1 MNLPVPQD
9 YQYQFGGSLPANAP
23 TYVTRKADADL
34 YQAVKAGEFCFVLN
48 SRQMGK
54 SSLRVRTMQSLQ
66 GEGIACVS
74 IDLTAI
80 GTSELTSEQWYS
92 GIIDTIAG
100 SESLKL
106 GEQFDLDELWEENSR
121 FSDVQI
127 FGKFIDKL
135 LKLISTQIVIFIDEI
150 DSVLSLKF
158 PVDDFFALI
167 RAFFNQRVDNSEYQR
182 INFVLLGVATPSEL
196 IQDKKRTPFNIGKG
210 IELTGFEF
218 AEALPLIN
226 GLFGQTSNPEAV
238 LKAILDWT
246 GGQPFLTQKICEF
259 VRKSATVIS
268 PSKEAIF
275 VENLV
280 RDKVI
285 QNWESQDEPE
295 HFRTIR
301 DRILKRDEQKA
312 AYLLD
317 LYQQVWHSGGIDID
331 SSIEQSDLQLAGI
344 VVKKESKL
352 KVYNLI
358 YQTIFDSLWIE
369 KSLASLRPYAENYRQ
384 WILSGKQDESRLLR
398 GKALVEAS
406 TWTKDKNLGFQD
418 LEFLAASRKR
428 EREEELAET
437 EVQAELE
444 RERKEKEAA
453 EKARQIEA
461 EAKQEAEKQ
470 LVTARKRIRFGVVVL
485 FVTLG
490 VSIIVASIAGK
501 QAILEEQKAKK
512 AQETANNA
520 QEESQKATQEL
531 NQTKGELAKQ
541 QQKSENFKQEA
552 NTAQRQA
559 KKAKADLDKA
569 QKDKNSLEVEKNKL
583 TNDTNKLQGKLKS
596 KSEEISQV
604 EQQVRKKQ
612 QELETADRNTS
623 ELKNSIAKITELSAV
638 ASQLQQKGKT
648 NEANQSL
655 NIAGLVL
662 QDKIKNLKLKEVL
675 LDSALVLGYQYLADE
690 EKERNQTYFR
700 KKTEIFARSIK
711 ELSKIETK
719 IDNAPTNL
727 ATLVYIYYVK
737 GRLDKSKALEDY
749 KKAFEH
755 LKILKSKFQS
765 NVDLFT
771 LDLNIL
777 YNRNA
782 DIVALLYRK
791 LKGLDGSNPVYDE
804 SLKKHFLNELEYLM
818 QQQRWREADDK
829 NWQFLLYSA
838 GSETEG
844 NLDLT
849 NIKNFSCNEL
859 KQLDTLWVNNSKGY
873 FGYSVQKKIYLAT
886 GNSLDFDWEKG
897 EWKNWSE
904 KGYNDFTKRVGWKGQ
919 DGEWRRYEELPMNL
933 KDEGGVSISKKGELP
948 LREVTTVILK
958 ETVWDN
964 AIWRRSSLD
973 AEETAN
979 SYKGHLLFL
988 QRLVNCTK
996 KDIFTDK

>member
-23 TYVTRKADADL
+23 TYVTRQADEDL

-66 GEGIACVS
+66 REEIACVS

-80 GTSELTSEQWYS
+80 GTSEITSEEWYS
-92 GIIDTIAG
+92 GIIDNIAN
-100 SESLKL
+100 SESIKL
-106 GEQFDLDELWEENSR
+106 GEQFDIDKLWEENSR
-121 FSDVQI
+121 FSHVQI

-150 DSVLSLKF
+150 DSILSLKF

-167 RAFFNQRVDNSEYQR
+167 RAFFNQRVDNPEYQR
-182 INFVLLGVATPSEL
+182 ITFVLLGVATPSEL
-196 IQDKKRTPFNIGKG
+196 IQYKKRTPFNIGKG

-218 AEALPLIN
+218 AEALPLID
-226 GLFGQTSNPEAV
+226 GFSKQASNPEAV

-246 GGQPFLTQKICEF
+246 GGQPFLTQKVCEF
-259 VRKSATVIS
+259 VRQSETEIS
-268 PSKEAIF
+268 LGEEAAF

-280 RDKVI
+280 RNRVI

-317 LYQQVWHSGGIDID
+317 LYQQVWYSGGIDID

-344 VVKKESKL
+344 VVKKESTL

-358 YQTIFDSLWIE
+358 YKNIFDNLWVE

-384 WILSGKQDESRLLR
+384 WILSGKQDDSRLLR
-398 GKALVEAS
+398 ENALAEAEA
-406 TWTKDKNLGFQD
+406 WAKDKSLGFQD

-437 EVQAELE
+437 EIQAELE

-531 NQTKGELAKQ
+531 NQTKDELVKQ
-541 QQKSENFKQEA
+541 QQKSKNFKQEA

-583 TNDTNKLQGKLKS
+583 TNDAKKLQGELKS
-596 KSEEISQV
+596 KSEKISQV
-604 EQQVRKKQ
+604 GQQVKNFQKKFTNIQVQVRKKQ

-700 KKTEIFARSIK
+700 NQTEIFARSIK

-749 KKAFEH
+749 KKAFKH
-755 LKILKSKFQS
+755 LKILKSKFKS
-765 NVDLFT
+765 NVELFT

-777 YNRNA
+777 YNGNA
-782 DIVALLYRK
+782 DIVALLYRQ
-791 LKGLDGSNPVYDE
+791 LKELDGSNQIYDQ
-804 SLKKHFLNELEYLM
+804 SLKEHLLNELNYLM
-818 QQQRWREADDK
+818 QQQRWRDADLK

-838 GSETEG
+838 GTTARY
-844 NLDLT
+844 LDLT
-849 NIKNFSCNEL
+849 NVKNFNCNDL
-859 KQLDTLWVNNSKGY
+859 KQLDTLWVKNSKGY
-873 FGYSVQKKIYLAT
+873 FGYSVQKKIYLAS
-886 GNSLDFDWEKG
+886 GNSLDLDWKTG
-897 EWKNWSE
+897 KWKNWNE
-904 KGYNDFTKRVGWKGQ
+904 KGYNDFTKRVGWKRE

-933 KDEGGVSISKKGELP
+933 KGGEGVISMKGELP
-948 LREVTTVILK
+948 YSQS
-958 ETVWDN
+958 
-964 AIWRRSSLD
+964 RSGEQWVFTASDESEGKSTFSLLAD
-973 AEETAN
+973 TCE
-979 SYKGHLLFL
+979 L
-988 QRLVNCTK
+988 
-996 KDIFTDK
+996 

>member
-1 MNLPVPQD
+1 MTMNLPVSQD

-54 SSLRVRTMQSLQ
+54 SSLRVRTMQRLQ
-66 GEGIACVS
+66 NEGIACVS

-80 GTSELTSEQWYS
+80 GTSGVTSEKWYS

-106 GEQFDLDELWEENSR
+106 GEQFDIDELWEENSR

-150 DSVLSLKF
+150 DSILSLNF

-167 RAFFNQRVDNSEYQR
+167 RAFFNQRVDNPEYQR
-182 INFVLLGVATPSEL
+182 ITFVLLGVATPSEL

-218 AEALPLIN
+218 AEALPLIE
-226 GLFGQTSNPEAV
+226 GLSGKTSNPKTV

-246 GGQPFLTQKICEF
+246 RGQPFLTQKVCEF
-259 VRKSATVIS
+259 VSKSATVI
-268 PSKEAIF
+268 PPDEEAAF

-280 RDKVI
+280 RDRVI

-301 DRILKRDEQKA
+301 NRILTRDEQKA

-317 LYQQVWHSGGIDID
+317 LYQQVWQSGGIEID

-344 VVKKESKL
+344 VVNKENKL

-358 YQTIFDSLWIE
+358 YQTIFDNLWIE
-369 KSLASLRPYAENYRQ
+369 KTLASLRPYAENYRQ
-384 WILSGKQDESRLLR
+384 WILSEKQDYSRLLR
-398 GKALVEAS
+398 ENALAEAEA
-406 TWTKDKNLGFQD
+406 WAKNKSLGFQD

-437 EVQAELE
+437 EIQAELE

-453 EKARQIEA
+453 EKAIQIEA

-470 LVTARKRIRFGVVVL
+470 LVTAKKRIRFGVVVL

-520 QEESQKATQEL
+520 QEESQKAT
-531 NQTKGELAKQ
+531 
-541 QQKSENFKQEA
+541 
-552 NTAQRQA
+552 
-559 KKAKADLDKA
+559 
-569 QKDKNSLEVEKNKL
+569 
-583 TNDTNKLQGKLKS
+583 
-596 KSEEISQV
+596 
-604 EQQVRKKQ
+604 

-700 KKTEIFARSIK
+700 NKTEIFAISIK

-755 LKILKSKFQS
+755 LKILKSKFKS
-765 NVDLFT
+765 NVELFT

-777 YNRNA
+777 YNGNA
-782 DIVALLYRK
+782 DIVALLYRQ
-791 LKGLDGSNPVYDE
+791 LKELDGSNPVYDQ
-804 SLKKHFLNELEYLM
+804 SLKKHFLNELDYLM

-829 NWQFLLYSA
+829 NWQFILYSA
-838 GSETEG
+838 GRETEG

-849 NIKNFSCNEL
+849 NVKNFNCNDL

-886 GNSLDFDWEKG
+886 GNSLDFDWEKK
-897 EWKNWSE
+897 EWKNWNE
-904 KGYNDFTKRVGWKGQ
+904 KGYLDFAHSVGWTSSIGLDKYK
-919 DGEWRRYEELPMNL
+919 RYEELPMNL
-933 KDEGGVSISKKGELP
+933 KRGEGEVSVRGELP
-948 LREVTTVILK
+948 LGRKDLIFDWRYEESREGGGWYQTNRYSWI
-958 ETVWDN
+958 
-964 AIWRRSSLD
+964 SLF
-973 AEETAN
+973 
-979 SYKGHLLFL
+979 YG
-988 QRLVNCTK
+988 RLVNCSR
-996 KDIFTDK
+996 

>member
-1 MNLPVPQD
+1 MTINSPVPQD

-54 SSLRVRTMQSLQ
+54 SSLRVRTMQRLQ
-66 GEGIACVS
+66 GEGIACIS

-80 GTSELTSEQWYS
+80 GTSGLKSEQWYS

-100 SESLKL
+100 SENLNL
-106 GEQFDLDELWEENSR
+106 GEQFDIDELWEENSR

-127 FGKFIDKL
+127 FGKFIEKL
-135 LKLISTQIVIFIDEI
+135 LKLVPTQIVIFIDEI

-167 RAFFNQRVDNSEYQR
+167 RAFFNQRVDNPQYQR

-218 AEALPLIN
+218 AEALPLIK
-226 GLFGQTSNPEAV
+226 GFSGQTSNPKAI

-246 GGQPFLTQKICEF
+246 GGQPFLTQKVCEF
-259 VRKSATVIS
+259 VRKSATVIL
-268 PSKEAIF
+268 PDEEAPF

-280 RDKVI
+280 RDRVI

-312 AYLLD
+312 AYFLN
-317 LYQQVWHSGGIDID
+317 LYQQVWYSGGIDID

-344 VVKKESKL
+344 VVKEESTL

-358 YQTIFDSLWIE
+358 YKTIFDNLWIE

-384 WILSGKQDESRLLR
+384 WILSGKQDDSRLLR
-398 GKALVEAS
+398 ENALAEAEA
-406 TWTKDKNLGFQD
+406 WAKDKSLGFQD

-428 EREEELAET
+428 EREEELAQT

-490 VSIIVASIAGK
+490 VSIIVVSIAGK

-512 AQETANNA
+512 AQETANDA
-520 QEESQKATQEL
+520 QDKSQKATQEL
-531 NQTKGELAKQ
+531 NQAKG
-541 QQKSENFKQEA
+541 KSENFKQEA
-552 NTAQRQA
+552 KTAQRQA
-559 KKAKADLDKA
+559 KKAKTDLDKA

-583 TNDTNKLQGKLKS
+583 TNDAKKLQGELKS

-604 EQQVRKKQ
+604 EQQVKNFQNKFTNIQAQVRKKQ

-623 ELKNSIAKITELSAV
+623 ELKNSIAKIRDLSAV

-675 LDSALVLGYQYLADE
+675 LDSALVLGYQYLYRE
-690 EKERNQTYFR
+690 EKERNQTDFR

-755 LKILKSKFQS
+755 LIILKFKFKS
-765 NVDLFT
+765 NVELFT
-771 LDLNIL
+771 LDPNIL
-777 YNRNA
+777 YNGNA
-782 DIVALLYRK
+782 DIVALLYRQ
-791 LKGLDGSNPVYDE
+791 LKGLDGSNPVYDQ
-804 SLKKHFLNELEYLM
+804 SLKKHLLNELDYLM
-818 QQQRWREADDK
+818 QQQRWR
-829 NWQFLLYSA
+829 
-838 GSETEG
+838 
-844 NLDLT
+844 
-849 NIKNFSCNEL
+849 
-859 KQLDTLWVNNSKGY
+859 
-873 FGYSVQKKIYLAT
+873 
-886 GNSLDFDWEKG
+886 
-897 EWKNWSE
+897 
-904 KGYNDFTKRVGWKGQ
+904 
-919 DGEWRRYEELPMNL
+919 
-933 KDEGGVSISKKGELP
+933 
-948 LREVTTVILK
+948 
-958 ETVWDN
+958 
-964 AIWRRSSLD
+964 
-973 AEETAN
+973 
-979 SYKGHLLFL
+979 
-988 QRLVNCTK
+988 
-996 KDIFTDK
+996 